1 MTNTLPRSLLD
12 VLPAGTAQT
21 WIILRDHLP
30 EAMVLYGGTAL
41 AAHLHHRVS
50 RDLDF
55 FSPVEL
61 DVPDLRTM
69 LESLGTFAATTDEA
83 DTLNGVFNDTKVQ
96 FLRTRNQ
103 DALEP
108 PTDVAG
114 IPVASLRDIAATKL
128 KTIADRGELRDYF
141 DLMTIEQHTAITMEP
156 ALQDYQERYQTHD
169 RNTLLHI
176 IRALGTF
183 NDVTDD
189 PGLPV
194 PRASIERYWI
204 RRVRSLAL
212 SIDTTG
218 AVNTHPPAVT
228 GSSTIPAL
236 AAASL
241 SNPSRGNVWVD
252 AHERNGRIVNGYWR
266 RR

>member
-1 MTNTLPRSLLD
+1 
-12 VLPAGTAQT
+12 
-21 WIILRDHLP
+21 
-30 EAMVLYGGTAL
+30 
-41 AAHLHHRVS
+41 
-50 RDLDF
+50 
-55 FSPVEL
+55 
-61 DVPDLRTM
+61 
-69 LESLGTFAATTDEA
+69 
-83 DTLNGVFNDTKVQ
+83 
-96 FLRTRNQ
+96 
-103 DALEP
+103 
-108 PTDVAG
+108 
-114 IPVASLRDIAATKL
+114 
-128 KTIADRGELRDYF
+128 
-141 DLMTIEQHTAITMEP
+141 MEP

>member
-1 MTNTLPRSLLD
+1 MTNRLPRNLLD
-12 VLPAGTAQT
+12 VLPA
-21 WIILRDHLP
+21 D
-30 EAMVLYGGTAL
+30 TAL

-83 DTLNGVFNDTKVQ
+83 DTLNGVFNDAKVQ

-156 ALQDYQERYQTHD
+156 ALQDYQERYQTRD

-194 PRASIERYWI
+194 PRA
-204 RRVRSLAL
+204 

-241 SNPSRGNVWVD
+241 SNPSRGNVWVH